1 MVAGV
6 YLLYNMTVAASFKGN
21 MERGHTSFIHVHCT
35 YKYYTDRTFSDH
47 LISES
52 VDHVTE
58 GTLLKLN

>member
-1 MVAGV
+1 
-6 YLLYNMTVAASFKGN
+6 MTVVALFKGN

-35 YKYYTDRTFSDH
+35 YKCYNDRTFSDH

-52 VDHVTE
+52 VAHVTE